1 MGEAGEVAE
10 KIKKTFRDSKA
21 YSYQEM
27 LQQAEMQGVDPEQL
41 PEPPSLEVTVMGQ
54 FIEEGLIKVVEIQTC
69 RVCQVVIMGDQLL
82 YKRVLPTDKYPIVP
96 FMNIHTRTPY
106 PLSDIRMCKDMQEYI
121 NKTRSLIIAHATT
134 STNVKILVPA
144 GSVDMREFEQKWSQP
159 GVAIEV
165 DFDQGAPQPVQPLP
179 LPNELYQNE
188 QTAKSDI
195 DHQLGLYELMMG
207 NSQAAPHTYKATVSI
222 DDFGQRKIKSKL
234 MDIEAGLSRVCQVA
248 IPLMQQLY
256 QEEKV
261 IRLVQP
267 NNMTSEYLIN
277 RSFYDDFTQTV
288 QKYND
293 IGLGTYD
300 VVVVTGST
308 LPTNRYAQV
317 ELYMDAYRNGLID
330 KEEVLKKT
338 EIFDVE
344 GVLQRTDTIEQLSR
358 QLQQAQEQIKKM
370 GGDMQTRDR
379 ENVNLKQR
387 VEVEKFKAGLDKI
400 SNRAQSAGTLYEK
413 RLDDATSEM
422 ASELRR
428 TRKEAG

>member
-1 MGEAGEVAE
+1 MKQVIIGE
-10 KIKKTFRDSKA
+10 T
-21 YSYQEM
+21 
-27 LQQAEMQGVDPEQL
+27 
-41 PEPPSLEVTVMGQ
+41 
-54 FIEEGLIKVVEIQTC
+54 
-69 RVCQVVIMGDQLL
+69 LL
-82 YKRVLPTDKYPIVP
+82 YSRILPLENYPIVP
-96 FMNIHTRTPY
+96 IMNIHTRTPY
-106 PLSDIRMCKDMQEYI
+106 PMSDVRMCKDMQEYI

-144 GSVDMREFEQKWSQP
+144 GSVDMREFESKWSQP

-234 MDIEAGLSRVCQVA
+234 MDIEAGLSRVCAVA

-267 NNMTSEYLIN
+267 NNTTSEYLIN
-277 RSFYDDFTQTV
+277 KNYYDDFTDSIR
-288 QKYND
+288 KFND
-293 IGLGTYD
+293 IGIGNYD
-300 VVVVTGST
+300 AVIVTGST
-308 LPTNRYAQV
+308 LPTNRYAQL

-344 GVLQRTDTIEQLSR
+344 GVLERTDTIEQLQS
-358 QLQQAQEQIKKM
+358 QLQGAEEQIKKLQ
-370 GGDMQTRDR
+370 GDMQSRDR

-387 VEVEKFKAGLDKI
+387 VEVEKFKADLDKT
-400 SNRAQSAGTLYEK
+400 STQTKASGKLFEK
-413 RLDDATSEM
+413 RLDDVMGQVKGAVKDAEKP
-422 ASELRR
+422 A
-428 TRKEAG
+428 K

>member
-1 MGEAGEVAE
+1 
-10 KIKKTFRDSKA
+10 
-21 YSYQEM
+21 
-27 LQQAEMQGVDPEQL
+27 
-41 PEPPSLEVTVMGQ
+41 
-54 FIEEGLIKVVEIQTC
+54 
-69 RVCQVVIMGDQLL
+69 
-82 YKRVLPTDKYPIVP
+82 
-96 FMNIHTRTPY
+96 
-106 PLSDIRMCKDMQEYI
+106 
-121 NKTRSLIIAHATT
+121 
-134 STNVKILVPA
+134 
-144 GSVDMREFEQKWSQP
+144 
-159 GVAIEV
+159 
-165 DFDQGAPQPVQPLP
+165 
-179 LPNELYQNE
+179 
-188 QTAKSDI
+188 
-195 DHQLGLYELMMG
+195 
-207 NSQAAPHTYKATVSI
+207 
-222 DDFGQRKIKSKL
+222 

-308 LPTNRYAQV
+308 LPTNRYAQL

-358 QLQQAQEQIKKM
+358 QLQQAQEQLKKM

-400 SNRAQSAGTLYEK
+400 SNRAQSAGTLYER